1 MKCPICKKGNM
12 NKVTD
17 FIKQDNIKFETFKC
31 DNCGEELMN
40 GKQLKSLANKYR
52 QLKMAKAISFAKWGN
67 SIAIRIPNEFIKE
80 YNIKPGKQAMLIKEK
95 NSLRI
100 TI

>member
-1 MKCPICKKGNM
+1 MT
-12 NKVTD
+12 KVID
-17 FIKQDNIKFETFKC
+17 FIKQDNIEFETFRC
-31 DNCGEELMN
+31 DNCNEELMD
-40 GKQLKSLANKYR
+40 GKQLKRLASKYR
-52 QLKMAKAISFAKWGN
+52 QLRMAKAVSFAKWGN

-100 TI
+100 TP